1 MKATILTFLVS
12 GLLLVGNKTAK
23 APQVK
28 NDDKEFELLMKDF
41 NNTLAKNKVMQ
52 VKADSTKEV
61 IIVETTKQINKLST
75 ENKQL
80 KSELNEVKAILD
92 SVIVDTGR
100 SFELLP
106 ISHK

>member
-1 MKATILTFLVS
+1 MKATILTFILS
-12 GLLLVGNKTAK
+12 ASLLIGNKVAK
-23 APQVK
+23 APVITK
-28 NDDKEFELLMKDF
+28 EDKEFDQLMSDF
-41 NNTLAKNKVMQ
+41 NKTLSHNKVMQ
-52 VKADSTKEV
+52 KKADSTKDV
-61 IIVETTKQINKLST
+61 IIVETTKQISKLST

-80 KSELNEVKAILD
+80 KTELNEVKAILD

>member
-100 SFELLP
+100 AFELLP
-106 ISHK
+106 ISHN